1 HPLRIKPLGNAFTA
15 SSNLRDTSTGNIAL
29 LPDELIIQL
38 LSYLDAKSLL
48 ALGSTSKGLYAF
60 CRWDELWKDLFV
72 NSSPRQRFTWHG
84 TWRTTYLNRPPTS
97 LPPAIPCPNLYSDVL
112 YRPFY
117 CSQISLSKYTT
128 SIPPNNLIPRLTNL
142 STNDFNQSWASMP
155 FILTSPVKS
164 WLGYQAW
171 TIDSLLQKYSSITF
185 RAEAVDWP
193 LQTYGQYMSN
203 NSDESPL
210 YLFDKHF
217 AEKTSMGE
225 EYTIPPLFTE
235 DFFSV
240 LGKDR
245 PDRKWLILGPAGSGS
260 SFHKDPNATSAWNAV
275 VEGEKYWIMFPN
287 NINPPGVFVSE
298 DQSEVTSPLSIAEWF
313 EGFHK
318 EARRVK
324 GVKEGICRRGEV
336 LYVPSGW
343 WHLVVNLSTALAI
356 TENFV
361 PKKHLPR
368 VLSFLRDQPQSVSG
382 FDCEKVKDPYRLF
395 VQRMEEGYPD
405 ILEEALKELR
415 MEKKV
420 RGKWDEL

>member
-1 HPLRIKPLGNAFTA
+1 MG
-15 SSNLRDTSTGNIAL
+15 
-29 LPDELIIQL
+29 
-38 LSYLDAKSLL
+38 
-48 ALGSTSKGLYAF
+48 
-60 CRWDELWKDLFV
+60 
-72 NSSPRQRFTWHG
+72 
-84 TWRTTYLNRPPTS
+84 
-97 LPPAIPCPNLYSDVL
+97 
-112 YRPFY
+112 
-117 CSQISLSKYTT
+117 
-128 SIPPNNLIPRLTNL
+128 
-142 STNDFNQSWASMP
+142 
-155 FILTSPVKS
+155 
-164 WLGYQAW
+164 
-171 TIDSLLQKYSSITF
+171 
-185 RAEAVDWP
+185 
-193 LQTYGQYMSN
+193 N

-225 EYTIPPLFTE
+225 EYTIPPLFAE

-245 PDRKWLILGPAGSGS
+245 PDRKWLILGPARSGS

-287 NINPPGVFVSE
+287 DITPPGVFVSE
-298 DQSEVTSPLSIAEWF
+298 DQSEVTSPLSITEWF

-343 WHLVVNLSTALAI
+343 WHLVVNLSPALAI

-361 PKKHLPR
+361 PRKYLPR

-382 FDCEKVKDPYRLF
+382 FDCEKVKDPHGLF
-395 VQRMEEGYPD
+395 VRRMEEEHPE
-405 ILEEALKELR
+405 ILVETLKGLKR
-415 MEKKV
+415 MEGPKGKV
-420 RGKWDEL
+420 RGKWDELVEQAGTGGGGFTFNFAAGDDESSGEDDVI